1 MQSAAHPVLAA
12 LLTDEPRWGQLIHD
26 YPIYLCPASP
36 NYFGLAGMRLQVAVV
51 RGLVWFTF
59 SIDWGEVGRGEIVR
73 EGERVVQ

>member
-26 YPIYLCPASP
+26 YPIYLCPAC
-36 NYFGLAGMRLQVAVV
+36 MRLQVAVV

-73 EGERVVQ
+73 ERGWCNEKAL